1 MIMKNI
7 MVLGS
12 YATLAKAITTFL
24 DVYRC
29 RIVR

>member
-1 MIMKNI
+1 MKNI
-7 MVLGS
+7 IVLRS